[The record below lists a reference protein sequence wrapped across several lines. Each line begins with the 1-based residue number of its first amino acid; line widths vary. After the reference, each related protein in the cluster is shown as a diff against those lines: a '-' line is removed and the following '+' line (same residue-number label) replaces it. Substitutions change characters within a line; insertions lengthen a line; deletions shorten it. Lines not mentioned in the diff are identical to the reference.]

1 MCVLFPFSSLHS
13 RVASS
18 LSICF
23 DLSALSWLATVSLS
37 SSLFCSPTS
46 IYFSACVHTSHGVFG
61 SGSGY
66 FTRPWSVACCHT
78 PSPLSL
84 SLCLTSPTGLKSFT
98 ATDNEMFYD
107 FSMFTPSPLLPSS
120 PVLPLSRLA
129 LWQGQ
134 RQNYA
139 HFQIHLNTRNCCCCS
154 GAWHAFKICSLQNV
168 CPHRDRDGDRDR
180 KKEREGGRQGNN
192 LFGCRLCLQ
201 IFGILLV
208 NLFSALQTWQP

>member
-37 SSLFCSPTS
+37 SSSSSLFCSPTS
-46 IYFSACVHTSHGVFG
+46 IYCISLLVFTHLMVSLGPVPVISHDLEEL
-61 SGSGY
+61 
-66 FTRPWSVACCHT
+66 PVAT
-78 PSPLSL
+78 DPPLSR
-84 SLCLTSPTGLKSFT
+84 CLTSPTGLKSFT

-107 FSMFTPSPLLPSS
+107 FSMFTPPFS

-154 GAWHAFKICSLQNV
+154 GAWHAFKICSL
-168 CPHRDRDGDRDR
+168 
-180 KKEREGGRQGNN
+180 
-192 LFGCRLCLQ
+192 
-201 IFGILLV
+201 
-208 NLFSALQTWQP
+208 

>member
-1 MCVLFPFSSLHS
+1 MVPFYFPFLCVVCVLFPFSTLAWHHPYQFALIFQPCLGLQLFHFLLLLCFAPLLLFISLLVFTH
-13 RVASS
+13 
-18 LSICF
+18 LM
-23 DLSALSWLATVSLS
+23 VSLG
-37 SSLFCSPTS
+37 PVPV
-46 IYFSACVHTSHGVFG
+46 ISHDLEVL
-61 SGSGY
+61 
-66 FTRPWSVACCHT
+66 PVAT
-78 PSPLSL
+78 DPPLSP
-84 SLCLTSPTGLKSFT
+84 CLTSPSGLKSFT

-139 HFQIHLNTRNCCCCS
+139 HFQIHLNTRNCCCYS

-180 KKEREGGRQGNN
+180 KREGEREGDRETTFLGAGFAYKF
-192 LFGCRLCLQ
+192 LAFY
-201 IFGILLV
+201 
-208 NLFSALQTWQP
+208 